1 MRIPTLLSIIYL
13 LVPLAL
19 TKQQKAPEPCTIFHP
34 TTNAYYDLNA
44 ITKKAH
50 KDDRTWSWH
59 TWGYD
64 YGTNFSLNFCAPVI
78 ETLDSAVGIEKDL
91 VKNISAFYKYKGE
104 TYSIGQVST
113 EPVFRGRK
121 LSLNYTS
128 GSPCDEPLTRE
139 RRKLKDGDDDDDKD
153 DEDDDDD
160 HKSHKSKDKDKDRHK
175 DNNVRRK
182 STLISFS
189 CDQNLAT
196 GKAHISFI
204 GASPDECA
212 YFFEAKSV
220 AACGGVV
227 EAPSGLGAG
236 GVFSVMFATLLF
248 FVNSF
253 IIFLVVYILGGVAY
267 QRTVMHQRGWRQL
280 PNYNVWASIANL
292 LKDLIVIFTSSC
304 ARVLPRRQGYNHLP
318 SHGRGGRG
326 SRADD
331 ENRLID
337 QLDEEWDD

>member
-1 MRIPTLLSIIYL
+1 MRIPTLLSVLSL
-13 LVPLAL
+13 LIPLAL

-44 ITKKAH
+44 ITVQPLKDHKK
-50 KDDRTWSWH
+50 SWH
-59 TWGYD
+59 AWGYD

-78 ETLDSAVGIEKDL
+78 EPLESAVGIGKDL

-139 RRKLKDGDDDDDKD
+139 RRKLKDDDDDDDKD
-153 DEDDDDD
+153 DEEEDDDDR
-160 HKSHKSKDKDKDRHK
+160 KSHKGKDKDKDRHK
-175 DNNVRRK
+175 DDNVRRK

-189 CDQNLAT
+189 CDQNLGT
-196 GKAHISFI
+196 GKAHLSFI

-236 GVFSVMFATLLF
+236 GVFSVMFATPFPLF
-248 FVNSF
+248 F

-292 LKDLIVIFTSSC
+292 LKDLIVILTSSC
-304 ARVLPRRQGYNHLP
+304 ARVLPRRQGYSHLP
-318 SHGRGGRG
+318 PLGRGGRS

>member
-1 MRIPTLLSIIYL
+1 MRIPTLLSILSALI
-13 LVPLAL
+13 PLAL
-19 TKQQKAPEPCTIFHP
+19 AKQQKAPEPCTIFHP

-44 ITKKAH
+44 ITAQPLKDHKKAH
-50 KDDRTWSWH
+50 KDDRTENWH
-59 TWGYD
+59 AWGYD

-78 ETLDSAVGIEKDL
+78 KPPESAVGIEKDL
-91 VKNISAFYKYKGE
+91 LKNISAFYEYKGE

-139 RRKLKDGDDDDDKD
+139 RRKLKDDDDDDDKD
-153 DEDDDDD
+153 DDDDDD
-160 HKSHKSKDKDKDRHK
+160 DRKSHKGKDKDKNRHK
-175 DNNVRRK
+175 HDNVRRK

-189 CDQNLAT
+189 CDQNLGT
-196 GKAHISFI
+196 GKAHLSFV

-236 GVFSVMFATLLF
+236 GVFSVI
-248 FVNSF
+248 F
-253 IIFLVVYILGGVAY
+253 IIFLIVYILGGVAY

-292 LKDLIVIFTSSC
+292 LKDLIVILTSSC

-318 SHGRGGRG
+318 PLGRGGRG